1 MKPGSRFYPVFP
13 ALKDYAWGSVDPEGA
28 IADLLRKNTGG
39 EIPPGPYAELWYGDH
54 PSGSSL
60 LPDGTSLREQI
71 QQEPE
76 HILGR
81 FAQTGKLP
89 YLLKILESQSP
100 LSIQAHPDRELA
112 EVLHRKDPEHY
123 PDANHKP
130 EIAICLRPGF
140 TAMAGFRSREG
151 IEQSMA
157 RHPELLA
164 LLPGLDGLAKANGT
178 EKEVLKEAF
187 AHLYRSS
194 PDAIEEVS
202 QTIKE
207 KIQSCPAEQRT
218 PSDSFFLRFCELY
231 GMTDPGLFSIFLL
244 NLVQFKPGE
253 SLFMGAR
260 EPHAYL
266 QGAIIECMACSD
278 NVVRGGLT
286 PKFMDVDTLVE
297 MLHYRMG
304 PPDRVEPL
312 LEGPSRIYQ
321 PPVED
326 FQVWLLETTEE
337 AQPLPNHVFPAILLS
352 LSGSAEIRMEEE
364 RFELLPGRSVLLPAS
379 PVESGKRYEL
389 SGPRSSVVLAGPG
402 RPTNL

>member
-1 MKPGSRFYPVFP
+1 MKQGSKFYPVFP
-13 ALKDYAWGSVDPEGA
+13 ALKDYAWGSQDPEGA

-71 QQEPE
+71 EQEPE

-81 FAQTGKLP
+81 FAEMQKLP

-112 EVLHRKDPEHY
+112 RTLHAADPEHY

-151 IEQSMA
+151 MEQSMV
-157 RHPELLA
+157 RHPELLN
-164 LLPGLDGLAKANGT
+164 LLPGLDGLANANGS
-178 EKEVLKEAF
+178 EKQILKDAF

-194 PDAIEEVS
+194 SDAIQEVS
-202 QTIKE
+202 QALKD
-207 KIQSCPAEQRT
+207 KIESYPAEQRT

-231 GMTDPGLFSIFLL
+231 GMADPGLFSIFLL

-253 SLFMGAR
+253 SLYMGAR

-286 PKFMDVDTLVE
+286 PKFVDVDTLVE

-304 PPDRVEPL
+304 PPDRVEPMR
-312 LEGPSRIYQ
+312 EGNARIYR

-326 FQVWLLETTEE
+326 FQVWLLETSEV
-337 AQPLPNHVFPAILLS
+337 AQTLPADVFPAILVS
-352 LSGSAEIRMEEE
+352 LSGMAEIKIDDQS
-364 RFELLPGRSVLLPAS
+364 FELLPGRSVLLPSS
-379 PVESGKRYEL
+379 PVESGKRYLL
-389 SGPRSSVVLAGPG
+389 SGQRSSVVLAGPG